1 MKESTIM
8 FLRSGLKE
16 EDFYHL
22 KMKNLITLKEFLEEY
37 KSLDEEYQ
45 KFITK
50 EVESIKN
57 KCNWIE
63 DVGFYS
69 LQNDRNGMYINTGVR
84 LFAKDDINLIANYN
98 KITNKYEESN
108 TQIPKLYLIS
118 KRIRTFLQRKEELSY
133 IQNELCDIDEIGRAF
148 YDGLLSANFSISGN
162 FEMHYTPSV
171 GMDVFSEDE
180 LLASYTD
187 RRLKE
192 YDKCYLSEEPKA
204 KILSLIQLENKL

>member
-1 MKESTIM
+1 MKKSTIM

-45 KFITK
+45 KFIKK
-50 EVESIKN
+50 EVELIKN

-118 KRIRTFLQRKEELSY
+118 KRIRTFL
-133 IQNELCDIDEIGRAF
+133 
-148 YDGLLSANFSISGN
+148 
-162 FEMHYTPSV
+162 
-171 GMDVFSEDE
+171 
-180 LLASYTD
+180 
-187 RRLKE
+187 
-192 YDKCYLSEEPKA
+192 
-204 KILSLIQLENKL
+204 